1 MAIEPALSHDRQYF
15 DSMYGGD
22 ADPWGFDSRFYERRK
37 YELTLAAL
45 PRQRYV
51 RAVEPGCANGAFTE
65 MLAERCDELVAFDFV
80 EDAVARARCRVAA
93 ATHVT
98 VTCAEFPLWWPAG
111 TGDLVVWSEVA
122 YYLTERGFTTAIEGL
137 KRWLRPGGH
146 LVAVHYTGETDY
158 PLSGLETHRR
168 LDEVPFLDTAFA
180 AVDERFVM
188 QVWSRAA

>member
-122 YYLTERGFTTAIEGL
+122 YYLTEAGFHSAATGL
-137 KRWLRPGGH
+137 RHWLEPDGH
-146 LVAVHYTGETDY
+146 LVAVHYTGTTDY
-158 PLSGLETHRR
+158 PVSGVEAHRR
-168 LDEVPFLDTAFA
+168 IDELTFLQPEFS
-180 AVDERFVM
+180 AVDEQFIV
-188 QVWSRAA
+188 QVWRRT